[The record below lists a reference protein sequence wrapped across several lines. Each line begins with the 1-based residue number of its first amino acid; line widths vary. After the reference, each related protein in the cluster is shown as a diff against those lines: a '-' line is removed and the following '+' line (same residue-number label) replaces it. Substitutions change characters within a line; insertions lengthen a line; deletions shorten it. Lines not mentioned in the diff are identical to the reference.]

1 MHLATLVVMI
11 VLYGLAGLAAGI
23 GLGSLIRGGRWK
35 GSAGSW
41 NLAAVALAV
50 LLAAVSLT
58 RGADGLLWAALG
70 GGALVGL
77 ALTLITGGG
86 RAHQGGSS

>member
-35 GSAGSW
+35 GSVGSW

-50 LLAAVSLT
+50 LLAAVSFT
-58 RGADGLLWAALG
+58 KGADGLLWAALG
-70 GGALVGL
+70 GGGLVGL
-77 ALTLITGGG
+77 ALGLVSSG
-86 RAHQGGSS
+86 RRAGAGGS

>member
-35 GSAGSW
+35 GSVGSW

-50 LLAAVSLT
+50 LLAAVSFT
-58 RGADGLLWAALG
+58 KGADGLLWAALG
-70 GGALVGL
+70 GGGLVGL
-77 ALTLITGGG
+77 ALGFMPSGG
-86 RAHQGGSS
+86 RVRDKY

>member
-35 GSAGSW
+35 GSVGSW

-50 LLAAVSLT
+50 LLAASSFT

-70 GGALVGL
+70 GGGLVGL
-77 ALTLITGGG
+77 ALGLVSSG
-86 RAHQGGSS
+86 RRAGAGGS

>member
-23 GLGSLIRGGRWK
+23 GLGSLIRGGRWN

-50 LLAAVSLT
+50 LLAAVSFT
-58 RGADGLLWAALG
+58 KGADGLLWAALG

-77 ALTLITGGG
+77 ALGLIPGG
-86 RAHQGGSS
+86 RRVRDKY

>member
-1 MHLATLVVMI
+1 MHLATLAVMI

-23 GLGSLIRGGRWK
+23 GLGSLIRGRNWS

-41 NLAAVALAV
+41 NLAAIALVV
-50 LLAAVSLT
+50 LLAAVSFA
-58 RGADGLLWAALG
+58 RGADGLLWVALG

-77 ALTLITGGG
+77 ALSLIPGG
-86 RAHQGGSS
+86 RRVGTGAD

>member
-1 MHLATLVVMI
+1 MHLAILVVMI
-11 VLYGLAGLAAGI
+11 ILYGLAGLAAGI
-23 GLGSLIRGGRWK
+23 GLGSLIRGRRWS

-50 LLAAVSLT
+50 LLAAVSFT
-58 RGADGLLWAALG
+58 RGTDGLLWIALG

-77 ALTLITGGG
+77 ALTLITGGRSVSTG
-86 RAHQGGSS
+86 VD